1 VHSANRICLAA
12 EAYAGGHDR
21 GERAW
26 RQRAGAHVRVGVLLT
41 REEKA
46 RLTPA
51 QLQQYLDDSV
61 VLDLSEIEHMPEPM
75 RSWARAAIDDARARA
90 SAHIAEQERTQA
102 S

>member
-1 VHSANRICLAA
+1 MGSVSQLRHTLADMT
-12 EAYAGGHDR
+12 EVNGRGGS
-21 GERAW
+21 ERVPTW
-26 RQRAGAHVRVGVLLT
+26 RVGVLLT